1 MAGVHWY
8 YSDRMLEN
16 GLWAVGALTI
26 GLGVFPTIAGLAAL
40 VRPRQERWTP
50 ELRAVVATCGALI
63 FGFAWYTAV
72 KAAFISTS
80 FSTLVVERNL
90 IYVAPLLFVGTA
102 MFFERPYVRW

>member
-1 MAGVHWY
+1 MSTLA
-8 YSDRMLEN
+8 SDRMLEN

-63 FGFAWYTAV
+63 FGFTWYTAV
-72 KAAFISTS
+72 KARSS
-80 FSTLVVERNL
+80 RRRSRRWWSN
-90 IYVAPLLFVGTA
+90 GT
-102 MFFERPYVRW
+102 